1 MEGFVVRR
9 LVKNVR
15 VFFALWGDDADSE
28 QVVGALAIALDA
40 AGCASAVPEAH
51 KDANNPARA
60 FAKNCPAGEAAP
72 LDYRRFRP
80 TTSLSNA
87 ALGELLELRARER
100 RIPVIYDSLRCR
112 IRMVGKAE
120 LFRIPLF
127 GSAMRVTGFVEVDR
141 HNRAQAVAALHGA
154 EAALAAGTNIW
165 IAPEGT
171 RSETGKFSPFKKGGF
186 HLALGAG
193 ARILPVS
200 IDGTKDVLPAHSK
213 TITPGQHVRVV
224 ISAPIDSKAFGA
236 EGMPELMAAVRSAIA
251 AHVPY
256 A

>member
-1 MEGFVVRR
+1 MLGAVSAILFAKTCVAMARITLPTAAEGMLGRGKSPEIYDAR
-9 LVKNVR
+9 LQAWAARVK
-15 VFFALWGDDADSE
+15 
-28 QVVGALAIALDA
+28 AIADMRITVE
-40 AGCASAVPEAH
+40 GREH
-51 KDANNPARA
+51 
-60 FAKNCPAGEAAP
+60 
-72 LDYRRFRP
+72 
-80 TTSLSNA
+80 LSSGDTFVIMSNHQSHFD
-87 ALGELLELRARER
+87 
-100 RIPVIYDSLRCR
+100 IPVIYDSLRCR

-171 RSETGKFSPFKKGGF
+171 RSETGKFSPFKKGGC